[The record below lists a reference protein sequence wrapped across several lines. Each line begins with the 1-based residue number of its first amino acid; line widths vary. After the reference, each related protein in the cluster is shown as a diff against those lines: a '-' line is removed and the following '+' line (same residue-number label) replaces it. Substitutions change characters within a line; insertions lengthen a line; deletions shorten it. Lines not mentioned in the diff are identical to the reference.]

1 MGRIF
6 WWINSCYFSVLLLLA
21 SLWTTWVPR
30 YELCSYPPSLFDSS
44 LMLLKPQK
52 PALADAIWASFFQI
66 QLKYTMSWMVVHSF
80 IGSLGLEDSQYIW
93 RSVTCIVS
101 MWQGS
106 VVLQLSS
113 LMVTSKVPQNIW
125 HTRSELENKPRHL
138 SHSRMV
144 WDWPWRETTSCVI
157 QATSNP
163 STICWAGIFGRLP
176 NTSLTSRCWSS
187 NSSDSCGKRKK
198 GEHCSRGG
206 RHWSPYFT
214 VLLHRNER
222 WRIIFSA

>member
-1 MGRIF
+1 M
-6 WWINSCYFSVLLLLA
+6 
-21 SLWTTWVPR
+21 
-30 YELCSYPPSLFDSS
+30 PSG
-44 LMLLKPQK
+44 Q
-52 PALADAIWASFFQI
+52 SFLQI
-66 QLKYTMSWMVVHSF
+66 QLDQKVKYTMSWMVVHYF
-80 IGSLGLEDSQYIW
+80 IGSLSLEDSQDIW

-113 LMVTSKVPQNIW
+113 LMVTSKVRQKIW
-125 HTRSELENKPRHL
+125 HTRGELENKPRHL

-187 NSSDSCGKRKK
+187 NSSDSCEKRKK